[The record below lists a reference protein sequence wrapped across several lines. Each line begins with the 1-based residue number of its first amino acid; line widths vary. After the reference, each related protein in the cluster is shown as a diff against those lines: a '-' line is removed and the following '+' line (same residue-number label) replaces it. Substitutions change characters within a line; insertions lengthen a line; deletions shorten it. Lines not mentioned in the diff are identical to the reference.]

1 MDGMG
6 ALAVL
11 ILVAVV
17 GVLLAGL
24 AVERYR
30 PRHAPVHPLPT
41 SEVFIDPETHRRT
54 RVWVDPVTGA
64 RDYRDEPDPT
74 GTPLPPLERPGLFL
88 PAQQQPA
95 LPAPP
100 EQPQPPV

>member
-1 MDGMG
+1 MG
-6 ALAVL
+6 ALVVL
-11 ILVAVV
+11 VVVGFV
-17 GVLLAGL
+17 GVLLVGL

-30 PRHAPVHPLPT
+30 PRHEPVHPLPT
-41 SEVFIDPETHRRT
+41 SEVFIDPETHRRL

-88 PAQQQPA
+88 PTQPQHT

-100 EQPQPPV
+100 DQQPPA